1 VWDQFRSASLHADPD
16 LPVCPRAVCPE
27 CKWEGTRLG
36 APVLRLRSVSPLS
49 SLCSPLQAG
58 RANQPARRSRAFT
71 SPVGASWSP
80 TAGSVQETAV
90 RSSCGSTGN
99 YRKVLGIGDNRWPL
113 SRPTPVQ
120 QSQRKPAQARKQ
132 NRQGDPQSRT
142 GPTPGR
148 RRARNPRISSSLG
161 CQGIASARGR
171 AHDHLIQ

>member
-90 RSSCGSTGN
+90 RSSCGSTGD
-99 YRKVLGIGDNRWPL
+99 YRKVLAIGENRGRYRGRRQY
-113 SRPTPVQ
+113 SNR
-120 QSQRKPAQARKQ
+120 SEKPAQARKQ

-142 GPTPGR
+142 GRHPGAAEHATP
-148 RRARNPRISSSLG
+148 
-161 CQGIASARGR
+161 ASAAAWVAKALHPPAV
-171 AHDHLIQ
+171 AHMIT